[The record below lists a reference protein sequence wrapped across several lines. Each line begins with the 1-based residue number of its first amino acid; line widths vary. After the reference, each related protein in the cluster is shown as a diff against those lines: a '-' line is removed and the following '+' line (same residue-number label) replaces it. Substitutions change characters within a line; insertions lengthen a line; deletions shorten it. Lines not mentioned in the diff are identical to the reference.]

1 MFARDPLPYTAPVTP
16 VAFTAPATFVDPYP
30 MARWLREHDP
40 VHWSPE
46 LRGWVVTRYADVVAS
61 LHDSRLSADRQ
72 PPLEYLARVGREP
85 FRPLFATMRL
95 MFVFRDAPEHTRLR
109 RAMHHAFTRRSI
121 EGWRSEVQRQVAT
134 LLDAIAGRPGLD
146 VIDDFARPLP
156 LEIIRVLLGFPEE
169 ARARLQK
176 WSDDMADFVGNL
188 YHPPELLES
197 VQRGV
202 IEFATYLRALL
213 AERRGAHTGATDV
226 LTSLAN
232 VPDEQLTEDEIVAN
246 AIFLLAAGHTT
257 TRDLIANGTAALLRD
272 GAAAVEFRD
281 HASDPAFA
289 EAAVEELL
297 RYESPVQMTGRVAHA
312 AMTIGDKAVRPGD
325 WVWLWT
331 SAANRDPERFADP
344 DRLIL
349 TRSDNRHLAFST
361 GIHFCLGAPLA
372 RLQAQIALPALFERF
387 PAMRLRDEP
396 LQWERRPAFRGLS
409 SLPVDVA

>member
-1 MFARDPLPYTAPVTP
+1 MTP
-16 VAFTAPATFVDPYP
+16 AFTAPETFIDPYP

-40 VHWSPE
+40 VHWSTE

-61 LHDSRLSADRQ
+61 LHDQRLSADRQ
-72 PPLEYLARVGREP
+72 PALEYLARVGREP

-109 RAMHHAFTRRSI
+109 RAMHHAFTRKSI
-121 EGWRSEVQRQVAT
+121 EGWRSEMQRVVTA
-134 LLDAIAGRPGLD
+134 LLDAVGDRQNID

-156 LEIIRVLLGFPEE
+156 LEIIRLLLGFPED
-169 ARARLQK
+169 ARERLQK

-188 YHPPELLES
+188 YHPPALLES
-197 VQRGV
+197 IQRGI
-202 IEFATYLRALL
+202 IEFATYLRELL
-213 AERRGAHTGATDV
+213 AERRGAAADATDV
-226 LTSLAN
+226 LSALAN

-257 TRDLIANGTAALLRD
+257 TRDLIANGTATMLRD
-272 GAAAVEFRD
+272 GSAAVEFRQ
-281 HASDPAFA
+281 HAADQAFV

-312 AMTIGDKAVRPGD
+312 ALTIGDKSVRPGD

-331 SAANRDPERFADP
+331 SAANRDPDRFPDPER
-344 DRLIL
+344 LLL
-349 TRSDNRHLAFST
+349 TRTENRHLAFST

-372 RLQAQIALPALFERF
+372 RLQAQIALPALFQRF
-387 PAMRLRDEP
+387 PAMRLRDET

-409 SLPVDVA
+409 SLPIDTA